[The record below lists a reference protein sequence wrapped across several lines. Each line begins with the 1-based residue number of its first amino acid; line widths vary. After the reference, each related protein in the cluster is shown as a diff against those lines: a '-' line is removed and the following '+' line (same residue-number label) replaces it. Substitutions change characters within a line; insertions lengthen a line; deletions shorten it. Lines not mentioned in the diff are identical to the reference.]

1 MIRLLPCVIK
11 ENGQTVSR
19 TCVIKKIWQI
29 RKIYQVRALCG
40 RYLLIDATSM
50 KAIFLIFLGLLFI
63 IPGAFAQFNVPGE
76 SPTIHIHATQEEIII
91 DGALTE
97 AVWQDQEVAG
107 SFWQYFP
114 MDSSRAVGKT
124 ELRMTYNDQ
133 YLYVGVR
140 CETIGDEFVVASLKR
155 DYTFAASDNVALVF
169 DTYNDQN
176 NAFVF
181 GMNPYGV
188 LREALIAN
196 GGRVIEDFVSS
207 WDNKWYG
214 EAVRQPGYWTAE
226 FAIPFKT
233 LRFKEGSTEW
243 RFNCYRNDTQHNEWS
258 TWHHIPRN
266 FLTMD
271 LGFMGRIVW
280 DEPLR
285 KPGANISVIPYVSA
299 GMSRDFEDPEE
310 QGPDWNTGIGGDAKI
325 AVSSALNLDLT
336 VNPDFSQVE
345 VDQQVTNLDRFE
357 IFFPERRQFF
367 LENADLFGSFGQT
380 RNNPF
385 FSRRIGIAV
394 DTTTGLNV
402 LNPIYY
408 GARLSGKLHDRLR
421 VGLLNMQSAPLEQSG
436 LPSFNYTVAAFQQQV
451 YSRSNLS
458 FIFVN
463 KQAVNKKDYQGDYSD
478 FNRVAGLEYR
488 LATPDNR
495 WKGKFY
501 HHQAFTPDK
510 QEHQFAQGAQIE
522 YQRRRFR
529 LEWAHNIIGN
539 GFDAEVG
546 FVPRK
551 DYILMSPE
559 AQIYFF
565 PERGPF
571 SRHSINIDTRF
582 FLQIGK
588 DGNTI
593 IPQYGLSERQTEISW
608 EFQLNNSSRGTL
620 NLQEDELTLLADF
633 DPTRL
638 QEKGVVLEA
647 STHYHFFSLNGEYTS
662 DQRKKFFY
670 TIMPNIGQFYN
681 GFIAGLG
688 GSLNFRYQ
696 PYGAIALNYSYNY
709 VELDAPFRPVSIWLV
724 GPRIDLTF
732 SKKVF
737 LTTFIQ
743 YNNQLDNLNINARF
757 QWRFQPVSDF
767 FLVYTDNYLTD
778 PRRPFGVRN
787 RSLVAK
793 VTYWLNL

>member
-1 MIRLLPCVIK
+1 MKNVIL
-11 ENGQTVSR
+11 SLMWL
-19 TCVIKKIWQI
+19 VISQ
-29 RKIYQVRALCG
+29 A
-40 RYLLIDATSM
+40 A
-50 KAIFLIFLGLLFI
+50 
-63 IPGAFAQFNVPGE
+63 AFAQFEMPAE
-76 SPTIHIHATQEEIII
+76 TPTIHIHRTGQKILI
-91 DGALTE
+91 DGELND
-97 AVWQDQEVAG
+97 AVWQEQERAG
-107 SFWQYFP
+107 TFWQYFP
-114 MDSSRAVGKT
+114 MDSSSAKGQT
-124 ELRMTYNDQ
+124 ELRMTYDDQ
-133 YLYVGVR
+133 FLYVGIR
-140 CETIGDEFVVASLKR
+140 CETTGDEFVVSSLKR
-155 DYTFAASDNVALVF
+155 DYSFSAADNITLVF
-169 DTYNDQN
+169 DTYSDQN

-188 LREALIAN
+188 QREALIAN
-196 GGRVIEDFVSS
+196 GGRIRNDFVSS

-214 EAVRQPGYWTAE
+214 EAVKHPGYWTAE

-258 TWHHIPRN
+258 TWHPIPRN

-285 KPGANISVIPYVSA
+285 KPGANISVIPYVNV
-299 GMSRDFEDPEE
+299 GMARDFEDPTE
-310 QGPDWNTGIGGDAKI
+310 QRPDWNLGIGGDAKV
-325 AVSSALNLDLT
+325 ALSSALNLDLT

-357 IFFPERRQFF
+357 VFFPERRQFF

-394 DTTTGLNV
+394 DTSTGLNV

-408 GARLSGKLHDRLR
+408 GARLSGKLHERLR

-436 LPSFNYTVAAFQQQV
+436 LPSFNYTVAALQQQV

-463 KQAVNKKDYQGDYSD
+463 KSAVNKDDYQGDFSA

-501 HHQAFTPDK
+501 YHRAFTPDK
-510 QEHQFAQGAQIE
+510 QDHQFAQGGQIE
-522 YQRRRFR
+522 YQRRRYR
-529 LEWAHNIIGN
+529 LEWAHNVVGN

-546 FVPRK
+546 FVPRR

-559 AQIYFF
+559 FQLFFF
-565 PERGPF
+565 PKSGIF
-571 SRHSINIDTRF
+571 NQHSINVDTRF

-593 IPQYGLSERQTEISW
+593 IPEYGLSERQTEISW
-608 EFQLNNSSRGTL
+608 EFQFKNNTRGTI
-620 NLQEDELTLLADF
+620 NLQEDDLTLLADF

-638 QEKGVVLEA
+638 QEDGVVLPA
-647 STHYHFFSLNGEYTS
+647 GSDYHFFSLNGEYTS
-662 DQRKKFFY
+662 DQRKKIFY
-670 TIMPNIGQFYN
+670 TLEPNIGQFYN
-681 GFIAGLG
+681 GFIAGMG

-709 VELDAPFRPVSIWLV
+709 VELDAPFRPASIWLV

-778 PRRPFGVRN
+778 PRQPFGVRN